1 MQTPR
6 GMVRKFVFVP
16 GAEPRLSPRGAGHVP
31 SPSLGRLSGV
41 MGVRHEGPAKM
52 AMQWLVL
59 GLALAAS
66 AAAFSAAK
74 AWSDG
79 QAAQAAA
86 DR

>member
-1 MQTPR
+1 M
-6 GMVRKFVFVP
+6 FVP

-31 SPSLGRLSGV
+31 SLGRLSGGV
-41 MGVRHEGPAKM
+41 GVRHDGPARM
-52 AMQWLVL
+52 AMQWLLL

-79 QAAQAAA
+79 QAGQAAA